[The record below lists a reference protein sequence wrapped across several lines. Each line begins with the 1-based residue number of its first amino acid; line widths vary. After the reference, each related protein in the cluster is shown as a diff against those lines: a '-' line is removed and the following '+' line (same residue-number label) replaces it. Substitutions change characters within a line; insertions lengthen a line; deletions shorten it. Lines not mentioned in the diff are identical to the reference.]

1 MNNSVMQSFIFYQL
15 EQGKGGGGGR
25 GDLASFPVTTP
36 QLFSHCIFYMAQEKL
51 GGVQPVNET
60 RATKIHATYGG
71 LEAYYINH
79 QNISLKLVGPF
90 LLLVLEF
97 CLQNIRG

>member
-1 MNNSVMQSFIFYQL
+1 M
-15 EQGKGGGGGR
+15 
-25 GDLASFPVTTP
+25 
-36 QLFSHCIFYMAQEKL
+36 
-51 GGVQPVNET
+51 NET